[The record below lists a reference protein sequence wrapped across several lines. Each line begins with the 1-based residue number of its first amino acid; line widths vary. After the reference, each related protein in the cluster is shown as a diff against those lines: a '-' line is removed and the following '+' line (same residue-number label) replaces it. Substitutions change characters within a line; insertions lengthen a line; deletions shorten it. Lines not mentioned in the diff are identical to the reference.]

1 MPCLTPRRAAARR
14 SRKSAIVP
22 PRCAAGPADFV
33 GVPRRCSRPGSGR
46 GPVAAWASSPAG
58 RQTAAAHRLDR
69 TGLARPLERN
79 GSGTSKALSGVLTSI
94 CPHIFGG
101 MRAAVYT
108 RISQDGTGQRAGVS
122 RQLEDCEALA
132 DRLGWE
138 VTHRY
143 DDNDLSAYSGPTRP
157 GFEAMLKAMA
167 DSEFGAVICWHP
179 DRLFRSM
186 KDLERLIDIANGGR
200 VQLRAVNAMVAAD
213 LGLPAEGRAVT
224 GCPAVTPACEPVVS
238 GADAVAAALRSD
250 DVTAAVVQADGVAR
264 AWLTAPGRDVIAA
277 ALTPRWSRWAAER
290 CRPAAAAMFETFAA
304 RGQVDGA
311 RVGEAVTRAIRL
323 ALFGVD
329 DADALW
335 AVIQQR
341 QPVGG
346 DDVVDRLARAAP
358 QLTDEEIFMLASS
371 VHGSG
376 ERGGVGQISDTFVW
390 ALLHL
395 ASDTGLAG
403 KLRENPNDIPVFVE
417 EIVRLHSTIQYPL
430 RVALRDTRI
439 GDLDLS
445 AGEMF
450 ALAAGAASREGDGGD
465 QVNERACRHWG
476 FGAGAHRCRA
486 NHLVRA
492 VLRMLVQEWLA
503 QIHQCAVPDDFVP
516 QYIPG
521 RSALVELPLTWQT

>member
-1 MPCLTPRRAAARR
+1 
-14 SRKSAIVP
+14 
-22 PRCAAGPADFV
+22 
-33 GVPRRCSRPGSGR
+33 
-46 GPVAAWASSPAG
+46 
-58 RQTAAAHRLDR
+58 
-69 TGLARPLERN
+69 
-79 GSGTSKALSGVLTSI
+79 
-94 CPHIFGG
+94 

-108 RISQDGTGQRAGVS
+108 RISEDDTGQRAGVN

-143 DDNDLSAYSGPTRP
+143 GDDDLSASSGSTRP
-157 GFEAMLKAMA
+157 GFEALLKAMV
-167 DSEFGAVICWHP
+167 DSEFGAVVCWHP

-186 KDLERLIDIANGGR
+186 EDLERLIEIANGSQ
-200 VQLRAVNAMVAAD
+200 VQLRAVNAVVAAD
-213 LGLPAEGRAVT
+213 LRLPSERRPVI

-238 GADAVAAALRSD
+238 GVDAVAAALRSD
-250 DVTAAVVQADGVAR
+250 DLAAAVVQADGVAR
-264 AWLTAPGRDVIAA
+264 TWLTAPGRDVIAA
-277 ALTPRWSRWAAER
+277 ALTPRWSRSAAEQ
-290 CRPAAAAMFETFAA
+290 CRPAAAAMFETVAA
-304 RGQVDGA
+304 DGQVDGA

-329 DADALW
+329 DEYELW
-335 AVIQQR
+335 AAVQQR

-346 DDVVDRLARAAP
+346 DDVIGRLARAAP
-358 QLTDEEIFMLASS
+358 RLTDEEIFVLASS

-376 ERGGVGQISDTFVW
+376 DRGGVGQISDTFVW

-403 KLRENPNDIPVFVE
+403 RLRENPDDIPVFVE

-445 AGEMF
+445 AGDMF
-450 ALAAGAASREGDGGD
+450 AIAAGAANREGEGGD
-465 QVNERACRHWG
+465 QVNERACKHWG
-476 FGAGAHRCRA
+476 FGAGQHRCRA

-492 VLRMLVQEWLA
+492 VLRVLVEEWLA
-503 QIHQCAVPDDFVP
+503 QIHQCAVPDGFVP

>member
-1 MPCLTPRRAAARR
+1 
-14 SRKSAIVP
+14 V
-22 PRCAAGPADFV
+22 
-33 GVPRRCSRPGSGR
+33 
-46 GPVAAWASSPAG
+46 
-58 RQTAAAHRLDR
+58 
-69 TGLARPLERN
+69 
-79 GSGTSKALSGVLTSI
+79 
-94 CPHIFGG
+94 
-101 MRAAVYT
+101 RAAVYT
-108 RISQDGTGQRAGVS
+108 RISQDATGQRAGVT

-143 DDNDLSAYSGPTRP
+143 GDDDLSASSGLIRP
-157 GFEAMLKAMA
+157 GFEALLKAMA
-167 DSEFGAVICWHP
+167 DSEFGVVICWHP
-179 DRLFRSM
+179 DRLFRSTQ
-186 KDLERLIDIANGGR
+186 DLERLIDIVNGGR

-213 LGLPAEGRAVT
+213 LGLPSESRPVT

-250 DVTAAVVQADGVAR
+250 DVAAAVVQGDGVAR
-264 AWLTAPGRDVIAA
+264 TWLTAPGRETIAS
-277 ALTPRWSRWAAER
+277 ALTPRWSRAAAEQ
-290 CRPAAAAMFETFAA
+290 CRPAAAAMFEMVAA
-304 RGQVDGA
+304 SGQVDGA
-311 RVGEAVTRAIRL
+311 RVGEALTRTIRL

-329 DADALW
+329 DEFGLW
-335 AVIQQR
+335 AAVQQR
-341 QPVGG
+341 QVGA
-346 DDVVDRLARAAP
+346 DDVVGRLARAAP
-358 QLTDEEIFMLASS
+358 QLTDEEIFGLAAS

-403 KLRENPNDIPVFVE
+403 RLRENPSNISVFVE

-439 GDLDLS
+439 GDVDLS
-445 AGEMF
+445 AGQMF
-450 ALAAGAASREGDGGD
+450 AIAAGAANREGDGGD
-465 QVNERACRHWG
+465 QVNERACKHWG
-476 FGAGAHRCRA
+476 FGAGEHRCRA

-492 VLRMLVQEWLA
+492 VLRVLVEEWLA
-503 QIHQCAVPDDFVP
+503 QIAQCAVPNGFVP

>member
-1 MPCLTPRRAAARR
+1 
-14 SRKSAIVP
+14 
-22 PRCAAGPADFV
+22 
-33 GVPRRCSRPGSGR
+33 
-46 GPVAAWASSPAG
+46 
-58 RQTAAAHRLDR
+58 
-69 TGLARPLERN
+69 
-79 GSGTSKALSGVLTSI
+79 
-94 CPHIFGG
+94 

-108 RISQDGTGQRAGVS
+108 RISQDATGQRAGVT
-122 RQLEDCEALA
+122 RQLEDCETLA

-143 DDNDLSAYSGPTRP
+143 GDNDLSAYSGPTRP
-157 GFEAMLKAMA
+157 GFEAMLKAAA

-179 DRLFRSM
+179 DRLFKSP

-213 LGLPAEGRAVT
+213 LGLPDEGRAVT
-224 GCPAVTPACEPVVS
+224 GCPAVTPACEPVVG

-250 DVTAAVVQADGVAR
+250 DVAAAVVQADGVAR
-264 AWLTAPGRDVIAA
+264 TWLTAPGRDVIAA
-277 ALTPRWSRWAAER
+277 ALTPRWSRSAAER
-290 CRPAAAAMFETFAA
+290 CRPAAAATFEMVAA

-311 RVGEAVTRAIRL
+311 DVGEAMTRAIRL

-329 DADALW
+329 DEYKLW
-335 AVIQQR
+335 AAVQQR

-346 DDVVDRLARAAP
+346 DDVVGRLARAAP
-358 QLTDEEIFMLASS
+358 QLTDEEIFLLASS

-395 ASDTGLAG
+395 ASGTGLAG
-403 KLRENPNDIPVFVE
+403 KLRENPDDIPVFVE

-445 AGEMF
+445 AGDMF
-450 ALAAGAASREGDGGD
+450 AIAAGAASREGDGGD
-465 QVNERACRHWG
+465 QVNERACRHYG
-476 FGAGAHRCRA
+476 FGAGQHRCRA

-492 VLRMLVQEWLA
+492 VLRVLVEEWLA
-503 QIHQCAVPDDFVP
+503 QIHQCAAPDGFVP

>member
-1 MPCLTPRRAAARR
+1 
-14 SRKSAIVP
+14 
-22 PRCAAGPADFV
+22 
-33 GVPRRCSRPGSGR
+33 
-46 GPVAAWASSPAG
+46 
-58 RQTAAAHRLDR
+58 
-69 TGLARPLERN
+69 
-79 GSGTSKALSGVLTSI
+79 
-94 CPHIFGG
+94 

-108 RISQDGTGQRAGVS
+108 RISQDATGQRAGVT

-138 VTHRY
+138 VTQRY
-143 DDNDLSAYSGPTRP
+143 EDNDLSAYSGHTRP

-186 KDLERLIDIANGGR
+186 QDLERLIDIANDGR
-200 VQLRAVNAMVAAD
+200 VQLRTVNAMVAAD
-213 LGLPAEGRAVT
+213 LGLPGEGRAVT
-224 GCPAVTPACEPVVS
+224 GCPAVTPPCEPVVS
-238 GADAVAAALRSD
+238 GADAVAAVLRSG
-250 DVTAAVVQADGVAR
+250 DVTAAVPEADGVAR
-264 AWLTAPGRDVIAA
+264 TWLTAPGRDVIAA
-277 ALTPRWSRWAAER
+277 ALTPRWSRWAAEGF
-290 CRPAAAAMFETFAA
+290 RPAAAAMFERVAA

-329 DADALW
+329 DEYELW
-335 AVIQQR
+335 AAVQQR

-346 DDVVDRLARAAP
+346 DDAVSRLARAAP
-358 QLTDEEIFMLASS
+358 QLTDEEVFLLASS

-376 ERGGVGQISDTFVW
+376 ARGGVGQISDTFVW
-390 ALLHL
+390 ALRHL

-403 KLRENPNDIPVFVE
+403 RLRENPNDITVFVE
-417 EIVRLHSTIQYPL
+417 EIVRLHSTIQYPP
-430 RVALRDTRI
+430 RVALRNIRI

-445 AGEMF
+445 AGDTF
-450 ALAAGAASREGDGGD
+450 AIAAGAASREGDGGD
-465 QVNERACRHWG
+465 QVNERMCKHWG
-476 FGAGAHRCRA
+476 FGAGEHRCRA

-492 VLRMLVQEWLA
+492 VLRVLVEEWLA
-503 QIHQCAVPDDFVP
+503 QIHECAVPDGFVP

>member
-1 MPCLTPRRAAARR
+1 
-14 SRKSAIVP
+14 
-22 PRCAAGPADFV
+22 
-33 GVPRRCSRPGSGR
+33 
-46 GPVAAWASSPAG
+46 
-58 RQTAAAHRLDR
+58 
-69 TGLARPLERN
+69 
-79 GSGTSKALSGVLTSI
+79 
-94 CPHIFGG
+94 

-108 RISQDGTGQRAGVS
+108 RISQDATGQRASVT

-143 DDNDLSAYSGPTRP
+143 GDNDLSAYSGRTRP

-179 DRLFRSM
+179 FRLFRSM
-186 KDLERLIDIANGGR
+186 KDLERVIVIAHDRG
-200 VQLRAVNAMVAAD
+200 VQLRAVNAAVAAD
-213 LGLPAEGRAVT
+213 FGLPGEGRAVT
-224 GCPAVTPACEPVVS
+224 GCPAVAPMCEPVVS
-238 GADAVAAALRSD
+238 GADAVAAALRSG
-250 DVTAAVVQADGVAR
+250 DVAGAVPMADGVAR
-264 AWLTAPGRDVIAA
+264 TWLTAPGRDVIAA
-277 ALTPRWSRWAAER
+277 VLTPRWSRWAAER
-290 CRPAAAAMFETFAA
+290 CRPAAATMFEMVAA

-311 RVGEAVTRAIRL
+311 DVGEAVTRAIRL

-329 DADALW
+329 DPNGLW
-335 AVIQQR
+335 AVVQQR

-346 DDVVDRLARAAP
+346 DDVVGRLARAAP
-358 QLTDEEIFMLASS
+358 QLTDEEIFLLAAS

-376 ERGGVGQISDTFVW
+376 ERGGVGGIGDTFVW

-395 ASDTGLAG
+395 GSDTGLAG
-403 KLRENPNDIPVFVE
+403 RLRENPNDIPVFVE

-445 AGEMF
+445 AGDTF
-450 ALAAGAASREGDGGD
+450 SIAAGAANREGDGGD
-465 QVNERACRHWG
+465 QVNERVCRHLG
-476 FGAGAHRCRA
+476 FGAGQHRCRA

-492 VLRMLVQEWLA
+492 VLRMLVEEWLA
-503 QIHQCAVPDDFVP
+503 QIHRCAVPDEFVP

>member
-1 MPCLTPRRAAARR
+1 
-14 SRKSAIVP
+14 
-22 PRCAAGPADFV
+22 
-33 GVPRRCSRPGSGR
+33 
-46 GPVAAWASSPAG
+46 
-58 RQTAAAHRLDR
+58 
-69 TGLARPLERN
+69 
-79 GSGTSKALSGVLTSI
+79 
-94 CPHIFGG
+94 

-108 RISQDGTGQRAGVS
+108 RISQDATGQRAGVT

-143 DDNDLSAYSGPTRP
+143 GDNDLSASSDGTRP

-167 DSEFGAVICWHP
+167 DSEFGGVICWHP
-179 DRLFRSM
+179 DRLLRST

-200 VQLRAVNAMVAAD
+200 VQLRTVNAMVAAD
-213 LGLPAEGRAVT
+213 LRLPGEGRAVT
-224 GCPAVTPACEPVVS
+224 GCPAVAPPCEPVVS
-238 GADAVAAALRSD
+238 GAEAVAAALRSG
-250 DVTAAVVQADGVAR
+250 DVAAAVVQGDGLAR
-264 AWLTAPGRDVIAA
+264 TWLTAPGRDVIAA
-277 ALTPRWSRWAAER
+277 ALTPRWSRGAAER
-290 CRPAAAAMFETFAA
+290 CRPAAAAMFEMVAA

-311 RVGEAVTRAIRL
+311 DVGEAVTRAIRL

-329 DADALW
+329 DEYGLW
-335 AVIQQR
+335 AAVQQR

-346 DDVVDRLARAAP
+346 DDLVGRLARAAP
-358 QLTDEEIFMLASS
+358 QCTEEEIFMLASS

-390 ALLHL
+390 ALRHL

-403 KLRENPNDIPVFVE
+403 RLRENPNDITVFVE
-417 EIVRLHSTIQYPL
+417 EIVRLHSTTQYPI

-445 AGEMF
+445 AGDMF
-450 ALAAGAASREGDGGD
+450 SIAAGAASREGDGGD
-465 QVNERACRHWG
+465 QVNERVCRHLG
-476 FGAGAHRCRA
+476 FGAGRHRCRA

-492 VLRMLVQEWLA
+492 VVRVLVEEWLA
-503 QIHQCAVPDDFVP
+503 QIHQCAVPDGFVP

>member
-1 MPCLTPRRAAARR
+1 
-14 SRKSAIVP
+14 V
-22 PRCAAGPADFV
+22 
-33 GVPRRCSRPGSGR
+33 
-46 GPVAAWASSPAG
+46 
-58 RQTAAAHRLDR
+58 
-69 TGLARPLERN
+69 
-79 GSGTSKALSGVLTSI
+79 
-94 CPHIFGG
+94 
-101 MRAAVYT
+101 RAAVYT
-108 RISQDGTGQRAGVS
+108 RISQDGTGQRAGVT

-143 DDNDLSAYSGPTRP
+143 GDNDLSANSGHTRP

-167 DSEFGAVICWHP
+167 DSEFGGVICWHP
-179 DRLFRSM
+179 DRLVKSAQ
-186 KDLERLIDIANGGR
+186 DLERLVAIANGR
-200 VQLRAVNAMVAAD
+200 QVQLRTVNLAVAAD
-213 LGLPAEGRAVT
+213 LGLPAERRAVT

-238 GADAVAAALRSD
+238 GADAVAAALRSN
-250 DVTAAVVQADGVAR
+250 DVAAAVVQGDGVAR
-264 AWLTAPGRDVIAA
+264 TWLTAPGRDIIAA
-277 ALTPRWSRWAAER
+277 ALTPRWSRSAAEQ
-290 CRPAAAAMFETFAA
+290 CRPAAAAMFEAVAA
-304 RGQVDGA
+304 GGRVDGA

-329 DADALW
+329 DEYGLW
-335 AVIQQR
+335 AAVQQR

-346 DDVVDRLARAAP
+346 DDVVARLARAAP
-358 QLTDEEIFMLASS
+358 QLTDEEIFGLASS

-403 KLRENPNDIPVFVE
+403 RLRENPGDIPVFVE

-439 GDLDLS
+439 GEVDLS

-450 ALAAGAASREGDGGD
+450 AIAAGVANREGDGGD
-465 QVNERACRHWG
+465 QVNERACKHWG
-476 FGAGAHRCRA
+476 FGAGEHRCRA

-492 VLRMLVQEWLA
+492 MLRMLVEEWLA
-503 QIHQCAVPDDFVP
+503 QIHQCAVPDGFVP

>member
-1 MPCLTPRRAAARR
+1 
-14 SRKSAIVP
+14 
-22 PRCAAGPADFV
+22 
-33 GVPRRCSRPGSGR
+33 
-46 GPVAAWASSPAG
+46 
-58 RQTAAAHRLDR
+58 
-69 TGLARPLERN
+69 
-79 GSGTSKALSGVLTSI
+79 
-94 CPHIFGG
+94 

-108 RISQDGTGQRAGVS
+108 RISQDATGQRAGVT

-143 DDNDLSAYSGPTRP
+143 GDNDLSASSGRTRP

-179 DRLFRSM
+179 DRLFRST
-186 KDLERLIDIANGGR
+186 KDLERLIDIANGRR
-200 VQLRAVNAMVAAD
+200 VQLRTVNAMVAAD
-213 LGLPAEGRAVT
+213 LRLPGEGRAVT
-224 GCPAVTPACEPVVS
+224 GCPAVAPPCEPVVS
-238 GADAVAAALRSD
+238 GADVVAAALRSG
-250 DVTAAVVQADGVAR
+250 DVAAAVVQGDGLAR
-264 AWLTAPGRDVIAA
+264 TWLTAPGRDVIAA
-277 ALTPRWSRWAAER
+277 ALTPRWSRGAAER
-290 CRPAAAAMFETFAA
+290 CRPAAAAMFEMVAA

-311 RVGEAVTRAIRL
+311 DVGEAVTRAIRL

-329 DADALW
+329 DEYGLW
-335 AVIQQR
+335 AAVQQR

-346 DDVVDRLARAAP
+346 DDVVGRLARAAP
-358 QLTDEEIFMLASS
+358 QCTEEEIFLLASS

-390 ALLHL
+390 ALRHL

-403 KLRENPNDIPVFVE
+403 RLRENPNDITVFVE
-417 EIVRLHSTIQYPL
+417 EIVRLHSTIQYPI

-439 GDLDLS
+439 GDLELS
-445 AGEMF
+445 AGDMF
-450 ALAAGAASREGDGGD
+450 SIAAGAASREGDGGD
-465 QVNERACRHWG
+465 QVNERVCRHLG
-476 FGAGAHRCRA
+476 FGAGRHRCRA

-492 VLRMLVQEWLA
+492 VVRVLVEEWLA
-503 QIHQCAVPDDFVP
+503 QIHQCAVPDGFVP

>member
-1 MPCLTPRRAAARR
+1 
-14 SRKSAIVP
+14 V
-22 PRCAAGPADFV
+22 
-33 GVPRRCSRPGSGR
+33 
-46 GPVAAWASSPAG
+46 
-58 RQTAAAHRLDR
+58 
-69 TGLARPLERN
+69 
-79 GSGTSKALSGVLTSI
+79 
-94 CPHIFGG
+94 
-101 MRAAVYT
+101 RAAVYT
-108 RISQDGTGQRAGVS
+108 RISQDGTGQRAGVT

-143 DDNDLSAYSGPTRP
+143 GDNDLSANSDHTRP

-167 DSEFGAVICWHP
+167 DSEFGGVICWHP
-179 DRLFRSM
+179 DRLVRSAQ
-186 KDLERLIDIANGGR
+186 DLERLVAIANGR
-200 VQLRAVNAMVAAD
+200 QVQLRTVNLAVAAD
-213 LGLPAEGRAVT
+213 LGLPAERRAVT

-250 DVTAAVVQADGVAR
+250 DVAAAVVQGDGVAR
-264 AWLTAPGRDVIAA
+264 TWLTAPGRDIIAA
-277 ALTPRWSRWAAER
+277 ALTPRWSRSAAEQ
-290 CRPAAAAMFETFAA
+290 CRPAAAAMFEAVAA
-304 RGQVDGA
+304 GGRVDGA

-329 DADALW
+329 DEYGLW
-335 AVIQQR
+335 AAVQQR

-346 DDVVDRLARAAP
+346 DDVVARLARAAP
-358 QLTDEEIFMLASS
+358 QLTDEEIFGLASS

-403 KLRENPNDIPVFVE
+403 RLRENPGDIPVFVE

-430 RVALRDTRI
+430 RVALRDIRI
-439 GDLDLS
+439 GEVDLS

-450 ALAAGAASREGDGGD
+450 AIAAGAANREGDGGD
-465 QVNERACRHWG
+465 QVNERACKHWG
-476 FGAGAHRCRA
+476 FGAGEHRCRA

-492 VLRMLVQEWLA
+492 MLRVLVEEWQA
-503 QIHQCAVPDDFVP
+503 QIHQCAVPDGFVP

>member
-1 MPCLTPRRAAARR
+1 
-14 SRKSAIVP
+14 V
-22 PRCAAGPADFV
+22 
-33 GVPRRCSRPGSGR
+33 
-46 GPVAAWASSPAG
+46 
-58 RQTAAAHRLDR
+58 
-69 TGLARPLERN
+69 
-79 GSGTSKALSGVLTSI
+79 
-94 CPHIFGG
+94 
-101 MRAAVYT
+101 RAAVYT
-108 RISQDGTGQRAGVS
+108 RISQDGTGQRAGVT

-132 DRLGWE
+132 ERLGWE

-143 DDNDLSAYSGPTRP
+143 GDNDLSANSGHTRP

-167 DSEFGAVICWHP
+167 DSEFGGVICWHP
-179 DRLFRSM
+179 DRLVKSAQ
-186 KDLERLIDIANGGR
+186 DLERLVAIANGR
-200 VQLRAVNAMVAAD
+200 QVQLRTVNLAVAAD
-213 LGLPAEGRAVT
+213 LGLPAERRAVT

-238 GADAVAAALRSD
+238 GADAVAAALRSN
-250 DVTAAVVQADGVAR
+250 DVAAAVVQGDGVAR
-264 AWLTAPGRDVIAA
+264 TWLTAPGRDIIAA
-277 ALTPRWSRWAAER
+277 ALTPRWSRSAAEQ
-290 CRPAAAAMFETFAA
+290 CRPAAAAMFEAVAA
-304 RGQVDGA
+304 GGRVDAA

-329 DADALW
+329 DEYGLW
-335 AVIQQR
+335 AAVQQR

-346 DDVVDRLARAAP
+346 DDVVARLARAAP
-358 QLTDEEIFMLASS
+358 QLTDEEIFGLASS

-403 KLRENPNDIPVFVE
+403 RLRENPGDIPVFVE

-439 GDLDLS
+439 GEVDLS
-445 AGEMF
+445 AGDMF
-450 ALAAGAASREGDGGD
+450 AIAAGAANREGDGGD
-465 QVNERACRHWG
+465 QVNERACKHWG
-476 FGAGAHRCRA
+476 FGAGEHRCRA

-492 VLRMLVQEWLA
+492 MLRMLVEEWLA
-503 QIHQCAVPDDFVP
+503 QIHQCAVPDGFVP

>member
-1 MPCLTPRRAAARR
+1 
-14 SRKSAIVP
+14 
-22 PRCAAGPADFV
+22 
-33 GVPRRCSRPGSGR
+33 
-46 GPVAAWASSPAG
+46 
-58 RQTAAAHRLDR
+58 
-69 TGLARPLERN
+69 
-79 GSGTSKALSGVLTSI
+79 
-94 CPHIFGG
+94 

-179 DRLFRSM
+179 DRLFRST

-264 AWLTAPGRDVIAA
+264 TWLTAPGRDVIAA

-290 CRPAAAAMFETFAA
+290 CRPAAAAMFETVAA

-335 AVIQQR
+335 AVVQQR

-450 ALAAGAASREGDGGD
+450 AVAAGAASREGDGGD

-492 VLRMLVQEWLA
+492 VLRVLV
-503 QIHQCAVPDDFVP
+503 
-516 QYIPG
+516 
-521 RSALVELPLTWQT
+521 

>member
-1 MPCLTPRRAAARR
+1 
-14 SRKSAIVP
+14 
-22 PRCAAGPADFV
+22 
-33 GVPRRCSRPGSGR
+33 
-46 GPVAAWASSPAG
+46 
-58 RQTAAAHRLDR
+58 
-69 TGLARPLERN
+69 
-79 GSGTSKALSGVLTSI
+79 
-94 CPHIFGG
+94 

-108 RISQDGTGQRAGVS
+108 RISEDATGQRAGAT

-143 DDNDLSAYSGPTRP
+143 GDNDLHSYAGSTRP

-167 DSEFGAVICWHP
+167 DSEFGALICWHP

-186 KDLERLIDIANGGR
+186 QDVERLIPIATDR
-200 VQLRAVNAMVAAD
+200 QVQLRTVNAAVAAD
-213 LGLPAEGRAVT
+213 HRPPGERRAVT
-224 GCPAVTPACEPVVS
+224 GCPAVTPPCEPVVS
-238 GADAVAAALRSD
+238 GADAVAAVLRSG
-250 DVTAAVVQADGVAR
+250 DVAAAVPQGDGVER
-264 AWLTAPGRDVIAA
+264 TWLTAPGRDVIAA
-277 ALTPRWSRWAAER
+277 ALTPRWSRSAAEQ
-290 CRPAAAAMFETFAA
+290 CRPAVAAMFETVAA

-329 DADALW
+329 DQYELW
-335 AVIQQR
+335 AAVQQR

-346 DDVVDRLARAAP
+346 DDVIGRLARAAP
-358 QLTDEEIFMLASS
+358 RLTDEEIFLLASS

-403 KLRENPNDIPVFVE
+403 RLRENPNDIPVFVE
-417 EIVRLHSTIQYPL
+417 EIVRLHSTIQYIP
-430 RVALRDTRI
+430 RVALRDIRI
-439 GDLDLS
+439 GDLALS
-445 AGEMF
+445 AGDTF
-450 ALAAGAASREGDGGD
+450 AIAAGAASREGDGGD
-465 QVNERACRHWG
+465 QVNERMCKHWG
-476 FGAGAHRCRA
+476 FGAGEHRCRA

-492 VLRMLVQEWLA
+492 VLRVLVEEWLT
-503 QIHQCAVPDDFVP
+503 QIHQCAVPDGFVP

>member
-1 MPCLTPRRAAARR
+1 
-14 SRKSAIVP
+14 V
-22 PRCAAGPADFV
+22 
-33 GVPRRCSRPGSGR
+33 
-46 GPVAAWASSPAG
+46 
-58 RQTAAAHRLDR
+58 
-69 TGLARPLERN
+69 
-79 GSGTSKALSGVLTSI
+79 
-94 CPHIFGG
+94 
-101 MRAAVYT
+101 RAAVYT
-108 RISQDGTGQRAGVS
+108 RISQDGTGQRAGVT

-132 DRLGWE
+132 ERLGWE

-143 DDNDLSAYSGPTRP
+143 GDNDLSASSGRTRP

-179 DRLFRSM
+179 DRIFKSM
-186 KDLERLIDIANGGR
+186 KDLERLIDIANGGQ
-200 VQLRAVNAMVAAD
+200 VQLRAVNLAVAAD
-213 LGLPAEGRAVT
+213 LGLPAERRAVT

-250 DVTAAVVQADGVAR
+250 DVAAAVVQGDGVAR
-264 AWLTAPGRDVIAA
+264 TWLTAPGRDVIAA
-277 ALTPRWSRWAAER
+277 ALTPRWSRSAAEQ
-290 CRPAAAAMFETFAA
+290 CRPAAAALFETVAA
-304 RGQVDGA
+304 GGRVDGA
-311 RVGEAVTRAIRL
+311 RVGEAVTRAIRW

-329 DADALW
+329 DEYKLW
-335 AVIQQR
+335 AAVQQR

-346 DDVVDRLARAAP
+346 DDVVARLARAAP
-358 QLTDEEIFMLASS
+358 QLTDEEIYGLASS

-403 KLRENPNDIPVFVE
+403 RLRENPDDIPVFVE

-430 RVALRDTRI
+430 RVALRDTCI
-439 GDLDLS
+439 GDLHLP

-450 ALAAGAASREGDGGD
+450 AIAAGAANREGEGGD
-465 QVNERACRHWG
+465 QVNERACKHWG
-476 FGAGAHRCRA
+476 FGAGQHRCRA

-492 VLRMLVQEWLA
+492 VLRVLVEEWLA
-503 QIHQCAVPDDFVP
+503 RIAQCAVPDGFVP

>member
-1 MPCLTPRRAAARR
+1 
-14 SRKSAIVP
+14 
-22 PRCAAGPADFV
+22 
-33 GVPRRCSRPGSGR
+33 
-46 GPVAAWASSPAG
+46 
-58 RQTAAAHRLDR
+58 
-69 TGLARPLERN
+69 
-79 GSGTSKALSGVLTSI
+79 
-94 CPHIFGG
+94 

-108 RISQDGTGQRAGVS
+108 RISQDATGQRAGVT

-143 DDNDLSAYSGPTRP
+143 GDNDLSAYSGSTRP

-186 KDLERLIDIANGGR
+186 KDLQRLIDIANGHR
-200 VQLRAVNAMVAAD
+200 VQLRTVNAMVEAD
-213 LGLPAEGRAVT
+213 LGLPGEGRAVT
-224 GCPAVTPACEPVVS
+224 GCPAVTPPCEPVVS
-238 GADAVAAALRSD
+238 GADAVAAAFRSD
-250 DVTAAVVQADGVAR
+250 DVAAAVPEGDGVAR
-264 AWLTAPGRDVIAA
+264 TWLTAPGRDVIAA

-290 CRPAAAAMFETFAA
+290 CRPPAAATFEMVAP

-311 RVGEAVTRAIRL
+311 RVGEAVTRTLRL

-329 DADALW
+329 DQYGLW
-335 AVIQQR
+335 AAVQERQR
-341 QPVGG
+341 VGG
-346 DDVVDRLARAAP
+346 DDVVSRLARAAP
-358 QLTDEEIFMLASS
+358 QCTNEEIFLLAAS

-395 ASDTGLAG
+395 ASDTRLAG
-403 KLRENPNDIPVFVE
+403 RLRENPDDIPVFVE
-417 EIVRLHSTIQYPL
+417 EIVRLHSTIQYPP
-430 RVALRDTRI
+430 RVALRDIRI

-445 AGEMF
+445 AGDTF
-450 ALAAGAASREGDGGD
+450 SIAAGVASREGDGGD
-465 QVNERACRHWG
+465 QVNERVCRHWG
-476 FGAGAHRCRA
+476 FGTGRHRCRA

-492 VLRMLVQEWLA
+492 VLRVLVEEWLA
-503 QIHQCAVPDDFVP
+503 QIHQCAVPDGFVP

>member
-1 MPCLTPRRAAARR
+1 
-14 SRKSAIVP
+14 V
-22 PRCAAGPADFV
+22 
-33 GVPRRCSRPGSGR
+33 
-46 GPVAAWASSPAG
+46 
-58 RQTAAAHRLDR
+58 
-69 TGLARPLERN
+69 
-79 GSGTSKALSGVLTSI
+79 
-94 CPHIFGG
+94 
-101 MRAAVYT
+101 RAAVYT
-108 RISQDGTGQRAGVS
+108 RISQDGTGQRAGVT

-143 DDNDLSAYSGPTRP
+143 GDDDLSANSGHTRP

-167 DSEFGAVICWHP
+167 DSEFGGVICWHP
-179 DRLFRSM
+179 DRLVRSAQ
-186 KDLERLIDIANGGR
+186 DLERLVAIANGR
-200 VQLRAVNAMVAAD
+200 QVQLRTVNLAVAAD
-213 LGLPAEGRAVT
+213 LGLPAERRAVT

-250 DVTAAVVQADGVAR
+250 DVAAAVVQGDGVAR
-264 AWLTAPGRDVIAA
+264 TWLTAPGRDIIAA
-277 ALTPRWSRWAAER
+277 ALTPRWSRSAAEQ
-290 CRPAAAAMFETFAA
+290 CRPAAAAMFAA
-304 RGQVDGA
+304 VAAGGRVDGA

-329 DADALW
+329 DEYGLW
-335 AVIQQR
+335 AAVQQR

-346 DDVVDRLARAAP
+346 DDVVARLARAAP
-358 QLTDEEIFMLASS
+358 QLRDEEIFGLASS

-403 KLRENPNDIPVFVE
+403 RLRENPSDIPVFVE

-430 RVALRDTRI
+430 RVALRDIRI
-439 GDLDLS
+439 GDVDLS

-450 ALAAGAASREGDGGD
+450 AIAAGAANREGDGGD
-465 QVNERACRHWG
+465 QVNERACKHWG
-476 FGAGAHRCRA
+476 FGAGEHRCRA

-492 VLRMLVQEWLA
+492 MLRVLVEEWLA
-503 QIHQCAVPDDFVP
+503 QIHECAVPDGFVP

>member
-1 MPCLTPRRAAARR
+1 
-14 SRKSAIVP
+14 
-22 PRCAAGPADFV
+22 
-33 GVPRRCSRPGSGR
+33 
-46 GPVAAWASSPAG
+46 
-58 RQTAAAHRLDR
+58 
-69 TGLARPLERN
+69 
-79 GSGTSKALSGVLTSI
+79 
-94 CPHIFGG
+94 

-108 RISQDGTGQRAGVS
+108 RISQDATGQRAGVT

-143 DDNDLSAYSGPTRP
+143 GDNDLSAYSGGTRP

-179 DRLFRSM
+179 DRLVRSM
-186 KDLERLIDIANGGR
+186 KDLERLIAIADGGR
-200 VQLRAVNAMVAAD
+200 VQLRTVNAAVAAD
-213 LGLPAEGRAVT
+213 FRLPGEGRAVT
-224 GCPAVTPACEPVVS
+224 GCPAVTPVCEPVVS
-238 GADAVAAALRSD
+238 GADAVAAALRSG
-250 DVTAAVVQADGVAR
+250 DVAGAVVQADGVAR
-264 AWLTAPGRDVIAA
+264 PWLTAPGRDVIAA

-290 CRPAAAAMFETFAA
+290 CRPPAAAMFEMVAA

-311 RVGEAVTRAIRL
+311 DVGEAVTRAIRL

-329 DADALW
+329 DQDGLW
-335 AVIQQR
+335 AVVQQR

-346 DDVVDRLARAAP
+346 DDLVGRLARAAP
-358 QLTDEEIFMLASS
+358 QCTDEEIFLLAAS

-403 KLRENPNDIPVFVE
+403 RLRENPNDIPVFVE
-417 EIVRLHSTIQYPL
+417 EIVRLHSTNQYIP

-445 AGEMF
+445 AGDTF
-450 ALAAGAASREGDGGD
+450 CIAAGAASREGDGGD
-465 QVNERACRHWG
+465 QVNERVRTHWG
-476 FGAGAHRCRA
+476 FGAGRHRCRA

-492 VLRMLVQEWLA
+492 VLRVLVEEWLA
-503 QIHQCAVPDDFVP
+503 QIHQCAVPDGFVP

>member
-1 MPCLTPRRAAARR
+1 
-14 SRKSAIVP
+14 
-22 PRCAAGPADFV
+22 
-33 GVPRRCSRPGSGR
+33 
-46 GPVAAWASSPAG
+46 
-58 RQTAAAHRLDR
+58 
-69 TGLARPLERN
+69 
-79 GSGTSKALSGVLTSI
+79 
-94 CPHIFGG
+94 

-108 RISQDGTGQRAGVS
+108 LISQDATGQRAGVT

-132 DRLGWE
+132 DRFGWE

-143 DDNDLSAYSGPTRP
+143 GDNDLSAYSGRTRP

-186 KDLERLIDIANGGR
+186 KDLERLIDIANGR
-200 VQLRAVNAMVAAD
+200 QVQLRTVNAMVAAD
-213 LGLPAEGRAVT
+213 LGLPGEARAVT
-224 GCPAVTPACEPVVS
+224 GCPAVAPPCEPVVS
-238 GADAVAAALRSD
+238 GTDAVAAALRSG
-250 DVTAAVVQADGVAR
+250 DVAAAVVQGDGLAR
-264 AWLTAPGRDVIAA
+264 TWLTAPGRDAIAA

-290 CRPAAAAMFETFAA
+290 CRPAAAAMFEMVAA

-311 RVGEAVTRAIRL
+311 DVGEAVTRAIRL

-329 DADALW
+329 DEYGLW
-335 AVIQQR
+335 AAVQQR

-346 DDVVDRLARAAP
+346 DDLVGRLARAAP
-358 QLTDEEIFMLASS
+358 QCTQEEIFLLASS

-376 ERGGVGQISDTFVW
+376 ARGGVGQISDTFVW

-395 ASDTGLAG
+395 ASDTGVVG
-403 KLRENPNDIPVFVE
+403 RLRENPNDITVFVE
-417 EIVRLHSTIQYPL
+417 EIVRLHSTIQYPI

-445 AGEMF
+445 AGDMF
-450 ALAAGAASREGDGGD
+450 SVAAGAASREGDGGD
-465 QVNERACRHWG
+465 QVNERVCRHLG
-476 FGAGAHRCRA
+476 FGAGQHRCRA

-492 VLRMLVQEWLA
+492 VLRVLVEEWLA
-503 QIHQCAVPDDFVP
+503 QIHQCEVPDGFVP